1 MNIRQIVSLSA
12 LALSSLAWAGGDLV
26 EFPSDYADGVLYTTV
41 HRGNIK
47 EDIYA
52 NQQAIDAV
60 KAGLPLPSGS
70 VITLVDFRDNELYR
84 YVVMEKRSGWGS
96 EYPDDLRNGEWE
108 YQAFNADRSVNTEEN
123 LSRCFSCHKSE
134 ASNDYVFTFKD
145 MND

>member
-134 ASNDYVFTFKD
+134 ENNDYVFTFKD